1 MVRWLKSKRK
11 ILGLKDNERGVKMK
25 LKIKWFSIC
34 ILLCLI
40 ITILTSFIPSNE
52 IRFGINQI
60 LGLIAG
66 AYCMTEYMSETL
78 Y

>member
-1 MVRWLKSKRK
+1 MEIK
-11 ILGLKDNERGVKMK
+11 IYERGVKMK

-52 IRFGINQI
+52 IRVGISQT

-66 AYCMTEYMSETL
+66 AYCMTEYMSEDL
-78 Y
+78 F

>member
-1 MVRWLKSKRK
+1 
-11 ILGLKDNERGVKMK
+11 MK

-40 ITILTSFIPSNE
+40 IAILTSFIPSNE
-52 IRFGINQI
+52 ARVGISQT

-66 AYCMTEYMSETL
+66 AYCMTEYMSENL

>member
-1 MVRWLKSKRK
+1 
-11 ILGLKDNERGVKMK
+11 MK

-52 IRFGINQI
+52 IRVGINQI
-60 LGLIAG
+60 LGFIAG
-66 AYCMTEYMSETL
+66 VYCMTEYMGEKL